1 MRKIYNYILTIC
13 FILSATT
20 CNAQV
25 TVKLSQ
31 LAGTKWTIDYE
42 EKVGTDTT
50 LYLNSFTQFSAYL
63 PLIKKRAKFRTPY
76 YLTDSIPRTFDSSKV
91 GKSQHGCYIV
101 KYNDKIDVMTIF
113 QIQEFDLKKG
123 KMVLYNPRTKDAF
136 RDGTI
141 KYRLIK

>member
-1 MRKIYNYILTIC
+1 MKKYIIISLLFC
-13 FILSATT
+13 ASY

-25 TVKLSQ
+25 SISLSM
-31 LAGTKWTIDYE
+31 LIGTKWTIDDE
-42 EKVGTDTT
+42 EKIGEDTT
-50 LYLNSFTQFSAYL
+50 QYFSSFTQFTSYL
-63 PLIKKRAKFRTPY
+63 PLIKKRAKFQTPY
-76 YLTDSIPRTFDSSKV
+76 YLTDSIPRTFDSSTV

-101 KYNDKIDVMTIF
+101 KYNDLMDVMTVF

-123 KMVLYNPRTKDAF
+123 KMVLYNPRIKDAF

>member
-1 MRKIYNYILTIC
+1 MKKYIIIS
-13 FILSATT
+13 ILFCASY

-25 TVKLSQ
+25 SISLSM
-31 LAGTKWTIDYE
+31 LNGTKWTIDYE
-42 EKVGTDTT
+42 EKIGEDTI

>member
-1 MRKIYNYILTIC
+1 MKKILLIISLC
-13 FILSATT
+13 FCISY

-25 TVKLSQ
+25 SISLSM
-31 LAGTKWTIDYE
+31 LNGTKWTIDYE